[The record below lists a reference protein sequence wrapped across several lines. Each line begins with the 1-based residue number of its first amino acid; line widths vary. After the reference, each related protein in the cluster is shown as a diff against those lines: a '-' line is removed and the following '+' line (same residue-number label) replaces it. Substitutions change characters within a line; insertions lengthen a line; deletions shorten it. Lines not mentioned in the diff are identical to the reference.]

1 MVLTDEFVHRAI
13 VEAVRRL
20 GWEEEK
26 YINIPIYLY
35 FFTSLLA
42 AGVGGGE
49 VPPINRLSAI
59 RRGFLPMV

>member
-35 FFTSLLA
+35 FFIGSR
-42 AGVGGGE
+42 GRGRGG
-49 VPPINRLSAI
+49 PPN
-59 RRGFLPMV
+59 